1 MCWRRQFLS
10 VGMSKPTIMSRLDV
24 IIRALTSFCH
34 VYIDVFG
41 GLVSVPNHAD
51 LVTVV
56 EILKSCCLHFCPLIR
71 NRLQGIES
79 FRKVE
84 DKQQT
89 PKAV

>member
-41 GLVSVPNHAD
+41 GLVPVSNHAD

-56 EILKSCCLHFCPLIR
+56 EALKSCWLHF
-71 NRLQGIES
+71 
-79 FRKVE
+79 
-84 DKQQT
+84 
-89 PKAV
+89 